1 MQARKLIL
9 GEVMTVEVILSQVRW
24 PSKIYRAIRAEA
36 EQRGVSVNSLIVEA
50 GEAYLAAK
58 ETQNDKH

>member
-1 MQARKLIL
+1 
-9 GEVMTVEVILSQVRW
+9 MTVEVILSQVRW